1 MKPTTANKTGRATK
15 QDVVM
20 TPYHTAKWIVE
31 HFEPQGK
38 MLEPCRGDGAFY
50 KAMQEYNHAL
60 KGLSVEVEDV
70 DWCEIS
76 EGKDFFD
83 YNGKVDW
90 IITNPPYSIFDD
102 FLDKAFEVAD
112 NVVMFVPFSKLFKSK
127 QLKDLFIS
135 EFSKPMLLTTSETIF
150 LISDTSATS
159 GVTRSNSHLTVGH
172 TPRAHSKLLNPFSI
186 S

>member
-1 MKPTTANKTGRATK
+1 
-15 QDVVM
+15 M
-20 TPYHTAKWIVE
+20 TPYHTKKIVE
-31 HFEPQGK
+31 HFEPQ
-38 MLEPCRGDGAFY
+38 EPLDGAFY

-60 KGLSVEVEDV
+60 KGLSVEDV

-112 NVVMFVPFSKLFKSK
+112 NVVMFVPF
-127 QLKDLFIS
+127 
-135 EFSKPMLLTTSETIF
+135 
-150 LISDTSATS
+150 
-159 GVTRSNSHLTVGH
+159 
-172 TPRAHSKLLNPFSI
+172 
-186 S
+186 